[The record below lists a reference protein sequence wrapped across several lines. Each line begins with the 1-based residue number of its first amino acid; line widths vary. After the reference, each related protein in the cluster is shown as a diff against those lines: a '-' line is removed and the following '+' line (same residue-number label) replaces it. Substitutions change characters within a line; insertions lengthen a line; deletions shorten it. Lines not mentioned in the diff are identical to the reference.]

1 MCFETEMTKREEG
14 KVLTASR
21 LVKILNKNTKTREG
35 SEKKKKKLK

>member
-21 LVKILNKNTKTREG
+21 LVKWLSKDSKTREG
-35 SEKKKKKLK
+35 SEKKKKKKK